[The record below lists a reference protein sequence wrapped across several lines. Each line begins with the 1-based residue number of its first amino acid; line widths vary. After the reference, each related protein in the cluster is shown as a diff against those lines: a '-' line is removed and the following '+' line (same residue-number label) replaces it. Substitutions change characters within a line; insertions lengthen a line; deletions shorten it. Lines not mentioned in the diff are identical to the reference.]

1 MTLPDLL
8 DYDRRAIRAA
18 IYGNLRLAAYFG
30 TRTGLTTRQAWT
42 AARRWYR
49 AAHQET
55 NTQ

>member
-49 AAHQET
+49 AAHQAET
-55 NTQ
+55 